1 MQELELLNSKL
12 DLLLKKYAALQAENN
27 SLKEAMAK
35 QRRSIE
41 VLNTKLEDLEENM
54 LAQKIGTIVSDPK
67 EKEALRKQL
76 DTVISE
82 IDKILVT
89 LND

>member
-12 DLLLKKYAALQAENN
+12 DLLLKKYAALQAENK
-27 SLKEAMAK
+27 SLKATISK
-35 QRRSIE
+35 QLRSME
-41 VLNTKLEDLEENM
+41 TLNTKLEGLEENM
-54 LAQKIGTIVSDPK
+54 LAEKIGSIVTDPK
-67 EKEALRKQL
+67 EKAALRKQL

-82 IDKILVT
+82 IDKILIT